1 MKKVELETII
11 SSRLYI
17 YLLTIFFIGCAGKHD
32 VRIEDLDVPVP
43 DMWGVSIPQSEQI
56 TGDWWSYFND
66 LKFNTYLN
74 NLRNESPDIKTLY
87 QNQRMAYH
95 SARIN
100 GASIY
105 PAVNMSAKV
114 DTSVQNLAGFGFAD
128 SFLNAGNGQDSTGN
142 GQIFADEVITFGN
155 KNYGLGLNLQWEID
169 IWGRLLN
176 GRKAAYKDFEAAQYD
191 LSYLGFSILVHGAQL
206 YFQGRESAAQLA
218 LAQESYNSLVE
229 IRDLVKERYEKGL
242 RSSLDYRLAETSV
255 ATSIVTIENRKN
267 QLKTIN
273 RQLEI
278 LIGQYPSG
286 TLVERKVMP
295 DNLPPVPA
303 GIPAAVLGRRPDIR
317 SLILK
322 VESASH
328 RAAQAKRNLLPG
340 ITLNGSAGTSTRQ
353 LEEILNR
360 DHGIWTL
367 GLNVTAPV
375 FNGNRLRAAVKVQE
389 ASFERSKQEL
399 IRGILGAFSEIEQL
413 LQSSESLNIQL
424 DALETAVQQ
433 SEDAYT
439 LSKERYDKGVTT
451 LESVLNSQRQYNTIR
466 SQHLTLRRQAIDNRL
481 SLILVLGGDM
491 NSYHTQILH

>member
-1 MKKVELETII
+1 M
-11 SSRLYI
+11 
-17 YLLTIFFIGCAGKHD
+17 
-32 VRIEDLDVPVP
+32 
-43 DMWGVSIPQSEQI
+43 
-56 TGDWWSYFND
+56 
-66 LKFNTYLN
+66 
-74 NLRNESPDIKTLY
+74 
-87 QNQRMAYH
+87 
-95 SARIN
+95 
-100 GASIY
+100 
-105 PAVNMSAKV
+105 
-114 DTSVQNLAGFGFAD
+114 
-128 SFLNAGNGQDSTGN
+128 
-142 GQIFADEVITFGN
+142 
-155 KNYGLGLNLQWEID
+155 
-169 IWGRLLN
+169 
-176 GRKAAYKDFEAAQYD
+176 
-191 LSYLGFSILVHGAQL
+191 
-206 YFQGRESAAQLA
+206 
-218 LAQESYNSLVE
+218 
-229 IRDLVKERYEKGL
+229 
-242 RSSLDYRLAETSV
+242 
-255 ATSIVTIENRKN
+255 
-267 QLKTIN
+267 
-273 RQLEI
+273 EI

-286 TLVERKVMP
+286 TLVEQKVMP

-367 GLNVTAPV
+367 GLNITAPV

-399 IRGILGAFSEIEQL
+399 IRGILVAFSEIEQL
-413 LQSSESLNIQL
+413 LQSNESLNIQL

-491 NSYHTQILH
+491 NSYHTQILN

>member
-1 MKKVELETII
+1 MIKVEPETIN
-11 SSRLYI
+11 SPRLFI
-17 YLLTIFFIGCAGKHD
+17 YLLTIFFTGCAGKHD
-32 VRIEDLDVPVP
+32 MRIESLDIPVP
-43 DMWGVSIPQSEQI
+43 DMWGISIPKSEHI
-56 TGDWWSYFND
+56 TGDWWAHFND
-66 LKFNTYLN
+66 LKFDAYLN

-87 QNQRMAYH
+87 QKQRIAYH
-95 SARIN
+95 SARIY

-105 PAVNMSAKV
+105 PAVNMSAKA
-114 DTSVQNLAGFGFAD
+114 DTSVQNLAGFGFSD
-128 SFLNAGNGQDSTGN
+128 SFMNAGDGQDSTGN
-142 GQIFADEVITFGN
+142 GQASADKIITFGN

-176 GRKAAYKDFEAAQYD
+176 GRKAAYKDFKAAKYD
-191 LSYLGFSILVHGAQL
+191 LSYLGFSILVRGAQL

-229 IRDLVKERYEKGL
+229 IRDLVKKRYEKGL

-255 ATSIVTIENRKN
+255 ATSIVNIENRKN
-267 QLKTIN
+267 KLRTIN

-286 TLVERKVMP
+286 TLVEQKVMP

-303 GIPAAVLGRRPDIR
+303 DIPAAVLGRRPDIR

-340 ITLNGSAGTSTRQ
+340 ITLNGSAGTSTQQ
-353 LEEILNR
+353 LKEILNK

-367 GLNVTAPV
+367 GLNITAPV
-375 FNGNRLRAAVKVQE
+375 FSGKRLRSAVKVQE
-389 ASFERSKQEL
+389 ASFESSKQEL
-399 IRGILGAFSEIEQL
+399 IKGILGAFSEIEQL
-413 LQSSESLNIQL
+413 LQSNESLNIQL
-424 DALETAVQQ
+424 DALEMAVQQ

-451 LESVLNSQRQYNTIR
+451 LESVLNSQRQYNAIR
-466 SQHLTLRRQAIDNRL
+466 SQHLTFRRQAIDNRL
-481 SLILVLGGDM
+481 SLILALGGDT
-491 NSYHTQILH
+491 NFYHTKILN